1 MIQIAVLG
9 FGTVGSGV
17 VELIDKNQDAI
28 RARFPEGVHV
38 KYILDIREFPG
49 SPYADRVVHDMN
61 VILEDPEVSIVC
73 ETMGGKEPAHTF
85 SKSAL
90 ERGKSVCTSNKELV
104 AAFGP
109 ELIRTAAEHNCSYL
123 FEASVGGG
131 IPVIRPLLSALTQE
145 KITSI
150 LGILNGTTNYI
161 MTRMED
167 EGMDF
172 DEVLKIAQEKGYA
185 ERNPEADVEGH
196 DACRKIAIL
205 SSLVAGKTVRYE
217 DIPCEGISK
226 ITTEDMKYARSMNM
240 AVRLLGMSRLDDDG
254 SLYVRTAP
262 FLVPEEHPLHN
273 VSGVFNAVFIH
284 GNMVDNLMFYGRG
297 AGKFPTASAVV
308 ADVMD
313 CARNI
318 GRNIPVMWTD
328 EVKTLADPMAES
340 RQFFVRVD
348 SSEKELAMALFR
360 GAQEVLAEGME
371 GEFAFVTEEQTE
383 AEFERKTRSLKTLKN
398 RIRLLDLGK

>member
-1 MIQIAVLG
+1 
-9 FGTVGSGV
+9 
-17 VELIDKNQDAI
+17 
-28 RARFPEGVHV
+28 
-38 KYILDIREFPG
+38 
-49 SPYADRVVHDMN
+49 
-61 VILEDPEVSIVC
+61 
-73 ETMGGKEPAHTF
+73 
-85 SKSAL
+85 
-90 ERGKSVCTSNKELV
+90 
-104 AAFGP
+104 
-109 ELIRTAAEHNCSYL
+109 
-123 FEASVGGG
+123 
-131 IPVIRPLLSALTQE
+131 
-145 KITSI
+145 
-150 LGILNGTTNYI
+150 
-161 MTRMED
+161 
-167 EGMDF
+167 
-172 DEVLKIAQEKGYA
+172 
-185 ERNPEADVEGH
+185 
-196 DACRKIAIL
+196 
-205 SSLVAGKTVRYE
+205 
-217 DIPCEGISK
+217 
-226 ITTEDMKYARSMNM
+226 
-240 AVRLLGMSRLDDDG
+240 MSRLDDDG

-297 AGKFPTASAVV
+297 AGKYPTASAVV